1 MANQF
6 ASGKTAIAACDI
18 CGFRFKLK
26 ELRELVVK
34 MKKVNLLA
42 CSQCW
47 SPDHPQLQLGM
58 FPIFDPQA
66 IRSPRPDMLYNVSGV
81 TVDGTLGGGTRIF
94 AWGWA
99 PVGGGVSLSDT
110 PNPLATKVR
119 LGTVTVV
126 TT

>member
-1 MANQF
+1 MANRF

-42 CSQCW
+42 CPQCW
-47 SPDHPQLQLGM
+47 SPDHAQLQLGM
-58 FPIFDPQA
+58 YPVSDPQA
-66 IRSPRPDMLYNVSGV
+66 IRSPRPDTLYNVSGV